1 MLDTNIL
8 IYAIKHPLSPVVD
21 RIIDQAVRGE
31 LCISAVT
38 YGELEVGVLKSA
50 WPEKSRKAVE
60 AVLSGIPT
68 LAYDQ
73 LAACWYAKLKTK
85 LEREG
90 TPVDDPD
97 LMIGGHAE
105 RICTL
110 LAPFSYRNSTV
121 SLSWV
126 PRTMESSTKSRS
138 LSVIRS

>member
-1 MLDTNIL
+1 MLDTSLL
-8 IYAIKHPLSPVVD
+8 IYAIKHPLSAVVD
-21 RIIDQAVRGE
+21 RIIDRAVRGE

-97 LMIGGHAE
+97 LMIGGHA
-105 RICTL
+105 
-110 LAPFSYRNSTV
+110 A
-121 SLSWV
+121 
-126 PRTMESSTKSRS
+126 SSGCILVTNNLRHFGRMGIP
-138 LSVIRS
+138 LEDWLDGLR